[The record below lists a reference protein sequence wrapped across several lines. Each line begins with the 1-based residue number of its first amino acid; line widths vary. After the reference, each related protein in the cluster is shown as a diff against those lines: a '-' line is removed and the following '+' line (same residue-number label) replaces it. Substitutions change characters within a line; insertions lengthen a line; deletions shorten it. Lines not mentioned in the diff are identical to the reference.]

1 MRTIPWIAV
10 VAAAVLALACAH
22 ARGENASQ
30 PAKTTTE
37 TTGAPLYYPTG
48 TEMQRGTT
56 GTDQSPGS
64 EAWRTSG
71 ASGTAPPP
79 RPDGG

>member
-10 VAAAVLALACAH
+10 ITLAVPALACAH
-22 ARGENASQ
+22 AHDENASQ
-30 PAKTTTE
+30 PAKTKTE
-37 TTGAPLYYPTG
+37 TTGAPLYYPPG

-64 EAWRTSG
+64 EAWGTSG
-71 ASGTAPPP
+71 ASGTAPPR